1 MLIMGQGSDGL
12 HCGDVPDD
20 RFGCRSHGQMCYLV
34 EVCSLSAFLADFL
47 PELKPERSL
56 FLLFQGI

>member
-1 MLIMGQGSDGL
+1 MVYIVVMFQMTVLGAGHMGK
-12 HCGDVPDD
+12 CATWW
-20 RFGCRSHGQMCYLV
+20 R
-34 EVCSLSAFLADFL
+34 SLSAFLADFL